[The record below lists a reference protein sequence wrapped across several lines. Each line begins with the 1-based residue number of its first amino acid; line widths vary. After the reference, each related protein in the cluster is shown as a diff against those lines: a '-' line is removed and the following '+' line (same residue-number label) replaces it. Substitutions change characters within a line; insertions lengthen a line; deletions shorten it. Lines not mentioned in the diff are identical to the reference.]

1 MEERPAETK
10 TTVVF
15 AVPNKGDSPTPKDF
29 EEAEHCFCT
38 PENKI
43 KSSILAIRGH
53 FADDSAPTERENRP
67 ETAGRPSLP
76 QFCALNTN
84 IEVLDHGGASRTGI
98 QRVEADRT

>member
-1 MEERPAETK
+1 MERKGPRKLFKRPVMEERPAETK

-15 AVPNKGDSPTPKDF
+15 AVPNKGDPPTPKDF

-67 ETAGRPSLP
+67 ETAGRRPDDPPYPS
-76 QFCALNTN
+76 FA
-84 IEVLDHGGASRTGI
+84 R
-98 QRVEADRT
+98 